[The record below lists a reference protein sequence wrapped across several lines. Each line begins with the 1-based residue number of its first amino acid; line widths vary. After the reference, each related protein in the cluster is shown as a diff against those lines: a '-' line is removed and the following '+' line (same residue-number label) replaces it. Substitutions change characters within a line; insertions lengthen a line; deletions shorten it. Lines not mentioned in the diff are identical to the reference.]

1 MKKTTFKF
9 MIANRS
15 TVALAMIAALA
26 FSAMMPV
33 VADTKSKTTRA
44 LTEEQKIV
52 HLLNRTGFGVRPG
65 DVERVRAMGIE
76 KYLDQQLHPERI
88 NDSATE
94 ARLKRLESLN
104 MTIAEIYEKYPQPN
118 MIANQL
124 GIGKR
129 QQAKQNDQMNPN
141 SNNQAD
147 DVVDLSK
154 RENRQTVMAYYREHG
169 LKLAA
174 TE

>member
-15 TVALAMIAALA
+15 TVAVAMIAALA

-33 VADTKSKTTRA
+33 VADTKSKTARA

-76 KYLDQQLHPERI
+76 KYLDQQLHPDRI

-94 ARLKRLESLN
+94 ARLKRLESLR
-104 MTIAEIYEKYPQPN
+104 MTIAEIYDKYPQPN
-118 MIANQL
+118 MIAREL
-124 GIGKR
+124 GIGKK
-129 QQAKQNDQMNPN
+129 QQARQK
-141 SNNQAD
+141 NQAARSEEHTSELQSR
-147 DVVDLSK
+147 VDI
-154 RENRQTVMAYYREHG
+154 
-169 LKLAA
+169 
-174 TE
+174 